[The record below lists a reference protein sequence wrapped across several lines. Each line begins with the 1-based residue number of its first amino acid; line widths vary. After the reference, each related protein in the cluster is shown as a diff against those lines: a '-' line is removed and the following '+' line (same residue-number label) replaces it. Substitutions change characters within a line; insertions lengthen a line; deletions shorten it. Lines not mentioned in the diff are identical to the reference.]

1 VLTARNPGNG
11 MMSIE
16 YGLLAANGAFLVVV
30 VLIWSRL
37 RAVDRRLASMQ
48 DEIKKLHVME
58 SRLFIMA
65 LNARPN
71 GAASFNKADSDADS
85 THEEVPSL
93 IPEAE
98 IRSSRK

>member
-1 VLTARNPGNG
+1 
-11 MMSIE
+11 MMTLE
-16 YGLLAANGAFLVVV
+16 LGLLAANSAFLVVV
-30 VLIWSRL
+30 VLMWNRL

-71 GAASFNKADSDADS
+71 GAVSFNKADSNADPAY
-85 THEEVPSL
+85 EEVPSL

-98 IRSSRK
+98 IKSSRK